1 MNRNRIEMARQFL
14 FDGDDEDILNLF
26 CLFPRQRKSTHAMIM
41 SRDEEGV
48 YNLLIKKY
56 LMTDDDKFMGYFR
69 VSPTL
74 FQTILNQITDEITT
88 TPSNR
93 IPKPISGEQKL
104 CVALRLV
111 EFMNFKQSFI
121 SSQL

>member
-93 IPKPISGEQKL
+93 IPNPISGEQKL